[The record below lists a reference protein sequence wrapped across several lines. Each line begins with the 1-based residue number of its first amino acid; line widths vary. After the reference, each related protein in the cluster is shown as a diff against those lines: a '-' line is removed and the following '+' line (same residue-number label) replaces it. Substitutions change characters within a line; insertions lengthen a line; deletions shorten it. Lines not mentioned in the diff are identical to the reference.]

1 MAKGGN
7 HKQYTEDWFLSKG
20 YTKNA
25 DGSFQP
31 PKFRNPLREPE
42 KPNGIG
48 QEPYLLVKKPLY
60 PEFDIERK
68 LTEITSTTTIS
79 TINESVL
86 SIDGLVAGL
95 NGDKG
100 LMRSHWSN
108 TKKQKDLYQMII
120 ADHLREKKIRRHE
133 GKVTI
138 QFIGY
143 KSVLMDWDN
152 FCSSFKHIG
161 DALVKSNI
169 IVDDKPSVVI
179 QFIPQQIKCKR
190 VEQKVIVIIKD
201 YQ

>member
-31 PKFRNPLREPE
+31 PKFRNPFKEEPRNPDVIQR
-42 KPNGIG
+42 KT
-48 QEPYLLVKKPLY
+48 YL
-60 PEFDIERK
+60 
-68 LTEITSTTTIS
+68 ITSDITIS

-86 SIDGLVAGL
+86 SIPGLVAGL
-95 NGDKG
+95 NGSDG

-120 ADHLREKKIRRHE
+120 ADHVREKKVRKHE

-161 DALVKSNI
+161 DALVKSKI
-169 IVDDKPSVVI
+169 ITDDKPSVVI

-201 YQ
+201 YV